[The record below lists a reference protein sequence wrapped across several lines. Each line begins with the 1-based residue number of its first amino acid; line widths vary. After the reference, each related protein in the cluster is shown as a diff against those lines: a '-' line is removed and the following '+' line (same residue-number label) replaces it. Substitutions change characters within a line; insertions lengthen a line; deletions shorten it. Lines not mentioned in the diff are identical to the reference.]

1 MEIIL
6 RIEGKEKIFTQE
18 FVPMKIHRKAL
29 EVEKYA
35 RSEEMDEVELLDR
48 RENLLVEIFDKQFT
62 KDQLEDGLNVINHDK
77 VFYDIIG
84 VGVLG
89 YAPIE
94 EKEDMG
100 KFIKELQEN
109 VSQSMNESNK

>member
-1 MEIIL
+1 MEITLKID
-6 RIEGKEKIFTQE
+6 GKEKTFTQE

-35 RSEEMDEVELLDR
+35 KSEDMDEVELLDR

-62 KDQLEDGLNVINHDK
+62 KEQLEDGLNAINHEK
-77 VFYDIIG
+77 VFYNIIG

-89 YAPIE
+89 YVSIE
-94 EKEDMG
+94 DKEDMG
-100 KFIKELQEN
+100 KFLTELQEN
-109 VSQSMNESNK
+109 VSQSTKK